1 MTKEE
6 KIKLIEETLDV
17 DNGTLTES
25 AILSELPQYDSMS
38 KLAIIV
44 MFDDEFSKKLTGE
57 RLKEFV
63 TVGDI
68 LDFMD

>member
-6 KIKLIEETLDV
+6 KINLLEETLDV

-25 AILSELPQYDSMS
+25 SILSELPQYDSMS

-57 RLKEFV
+57 KLKEFI

-68 LDFMD
+68 LDFME

>member
-6 KIKLIEETLDV
+6 KIKLLEETLDV

-25 AILSELPQYDSMS
+25 AILSEIPQYDSMS

>member
-6 KIKLIEETLDV
+6 KINLLEETLDV

-25 AILSELPQYDSMS
+25 SILSELPQYDSMS